1 MMTKLPMR
9 ALLMAATIALPAT
22 ARAQTSTPI
31 AKPVVVPT
39 VVTAPPVVPTAPV
52 IPTPQL
58 APAQAEYLA
67 TWLGDSASHGL
78 ARSNPLVG
86 TSSTDNDVLVAAV
99 LDRARALHS
108 GRLDKSDFLEIW
120 AQRPAA
126 YDPLPG
132 LAAAVKAD
140 RLAQWIAGLTPPYAG
155 YEGLKAGLA
164 TYRTIKAN
172 GGWPVIAAGADLAIG
187 QKGARVLTL
196 RNRLIIEDPDTP
208 SNGGDSFDGALRDA
222 VVRAQK
228 RYGFNP
234 TGVANAETRAALNV
248 SVDDRIGAIM
258 ANMERW
264 RWLPRQ
270 LPTHRIQV
278 NIAAAVL
285 TVFEG
290 DAPVASMRAV
300 TGKPG
305 GMETPMLE
313 SRIHSIVINPPWN
326 VPSSIAEREYWP
338 AEKRSPGY
346 LAARGFKIITSE
358 DGSSRRIVQPAGP
371 SSSLGRL
378 KFDFGN
384 PFAVYLHDTPSR
396 AKFSSFDRL
405 ASHGC
410 VRLEKPLALAAL
422 LLKGD
427 PKWTSGTIQT
437 AIDTEETQRVGL
449 KDQVA
454 VYLLYWSAYA
464 SANGAM
470 NFRGDPYGW
479 DRLLS
484 AKIEASSRRAVA
496 ARNPAPVAAASPPV
510 KPASAIGTPR

>member
-1 MMTKLPMR
+1 MINLPMR
-9 ALLMAATIALPAT
+9 AILLAGALALPVQSHAQSAAPAATPTAPAVS
-22 ARAQTSTPI
+22 AAP
-31 AKPVVVPT
+31 
-39 VVTAPPVVPTAPV
+39 PPVVPTVPV

-58 APAQAEYLA
+58 SPAQAEYLM
-67 TWLGDSASHGL
+67 TWLGDAASHGL
-78 ARSNPLVG
+78 ARSNPLVAT
-86 TSSTDNDVLVAAV
+86 TSTENDALVAAV
-99 LDRARALHS
+99 LDRARALRT

-120 AQRPAA
+120 AQRPTPF
-126 YDPLPG
+126 DPLPTF
-132 LAAAVKAD
+132 AAAVKAD
-140 RLAQWIAGLTPPYAG
+140 RLSQWIASLTPPYAG
-155 YEGLKAGLA
+155 YEGLKKGLA
-164 TYRTIKAN
+164 TYRAIKAN
-172 GGWPVIAAGADLAIG
+172 GGWSAIPAGADLAIG
-187 QKGARVLTL
+187 QKGPRVLAL
-196 RNRLIIEDPDTP
+196 RTRLMIEDPDTP
-208 SNGGDSFDGALRDA
+208 SAGGDSFDGALRDA

-234 TGVANAETRAALNV
+234 TGVVNAETRAALNV
-248 SVDDRIGAIM
+248 PVDDRIGAIM

-264 RWLPRQ
+264 RWLPRE
-270 LPTHRIQV
+270 LPKHRIQV

-326 VPSSIAEREYWP
+326 VPSSIASREYWP

-346 LAARGFKIITSE
+346 LAAHGFKIITSP
-358 DGSSRRIVQPAGP
+358 DGSRRIQQPAGP
-371 SSSLGRL
+371 SSALGRL

-410 VRLEKPLALAAL
+410 VRLEKPLALATL
-422 LLKGD
+422 LLKDD
-427 PKWTSGTIQT
+427 PKWQGGAIQS
-437 AIDTEETQRVGL
+437 AIDTVETQRVGL

-454 VYLLYWSAYA
+454 VYLLYWSAFA
-464 SANGAM
+464 TSSGAIG
-470 NFRGDPYGW
+470 FRGDPYGW
-479 DRLLS
+479 DRLLA
-484 AKIEASSRRAVA
+484 AKIEASSKRAAA
-496 ARNPAPVAAASPPV
+496 ARTASVTTASPAV
-510 KPASAIGTPR
+510 KPASATGTPQ